1 MKIVYMIHN
10 VGLGKGGHYYSLLE
24 TARQLAKH
32 EDVKIISIGSNSS
45 PVLSLY
51 EGTYNH
57 IVQRVLGLT
66 IIEVTKYIKREKPSI
81 IHAFDIESFLFARL
95 ASLFTKTPVV
105 LTRCGGANPTRY
117 YPYNDEIILYS
128 KENQD
133 FLEKKRKYSKVN
145 FSLIPNR
152 VNIKYQ
158 DDKRIQELST
168 LLRKDFLTMLRI
180 ARISSAYEKSI
191 LQSILLVNKLN
202 EASCKVQL
210 VIVGIIQDD
219 SVYENIIKYES
230 ENVIFVTNERYTI
243 NSSQL
248 IDIADIVV
256 GTGRGFMEA
265 ALLNKIMLASNSNL
279 DIPILITKERVLN
292 VFSKNF
298 SQRYVA
304 DINTDDAFLEL
315 TKLIKYELVQECNE
329 HSLLDFANN
338 NFSADKIYEKHIIVY
353 KRAKYAKLKL
363 LDILKNTGVILKS
376 SNNYLRG
383 MNKFFKENFYR

>member
-1 MKIVYMIHN
+1 MKIIYMIHN

-24 TARQLAKH
+24 TARQVARH
-32 EDVKIISIGSNSS
+32 ESVKIISIGNAPS

-57 IVQRVLGLT
+57 IVQRFLGLT
-66 IIEVTKYIKREKPSI
+66 IIEITNYIKREKPSI

-95 ASLFTKTPVV
+95 ASFFTKTPVV
-105 LTRCGGANPTRY
+105 LTRCGGANPIRY

-128 KENQD
+128 KENQY
-133 FLEKKRKYSKVN
+133 FLEKKSKYRKAN
-145 FSLIPNR
+145 LSLIPNR
-152 VNIKYQ
+152 VSIKYQ
-158 DDKRIQELST
+158 DENRIQELRA
-168 LLRKDFLTMLRI
+168 LLSEDSLIMLRI
-180 ARISSAYEKSI
+180 ARISHAYEKSI

-210 VIVGIIQDD
+210 VIVGMIQDD
-219 SVYENIIKYES
+219 SVYENIIKYKS
-230 ENVIFVTNERYTI
+230 ENIIFVTNDRYTI

-279 DIPILITKERVLN
+279 DIPILVTKQRALS

-298 SQRYVA
+298 SQRYIA
-304 DINTDDAFLEL
+304 NINTDDAFSEL
-315 TKLIKYELVQECNE
+315 TKLIKYELVQEPNK

-338 NFSADKIYEKHIIVY
+338 NFSADKIYEKHMMVY
-353 KRAKYAKLKL
+353 KRAKHAKLKL
-363 LDILKNTGVILKS
+363 LDTLKNTIIVLKS
-376 SNNYLRG
+376 SNNYFRG
-383 MNKFFKENFYR
+383 INKLLKDSLYK